1 MRTDLLSAASD
12 RDAVRVM
19 GCLLAHAWERAAG
32 PSARP
37 VSQIDPNRA
46 HGAGTRTGG
55 VARPR
60 AARAGRVERAG
71 YSIPNERFVLGT
83 IA

>member
-1 MRTDLLSAASD
+1 MPSGSW
-12 RDAVRVM
+12 
-19 GCLLAHAWERAAG
+19 GCLLARAWERADG
-32 PSARP
+32 PSVGP

-55 VARPR
+55 VFRPR
-60 AARAGRVERAG
+60 SARVGTGERAG